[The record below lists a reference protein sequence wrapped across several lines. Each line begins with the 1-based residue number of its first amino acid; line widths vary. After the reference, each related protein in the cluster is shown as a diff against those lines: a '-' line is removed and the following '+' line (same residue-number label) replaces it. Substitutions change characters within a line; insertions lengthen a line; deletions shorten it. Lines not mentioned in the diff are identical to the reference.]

1 VVVVVVEVAQAA
13 VVECGSA
20 GQRGADGSAWRH
32 GCTGCLG
39 RGHGETRCGWRA
51 AGAPSRGRLPSGRA
65 SRQLELPRAE
75 HREETSR
82 RSFCA
87 EGPAACFKGRVVV
100 QREDWGW
107 SWGQCRTLNVVF
119 TVHARSW
126 RANRMSTSGVSVLGS
141 VLGCT
146 CWLCIK
152 ISPTGERKSPYP
164 LVVPCFIS
172 ILYIQNPPQS
182 SKSIK
187 HVQTAPIV
195 SKKKG
200 PCDAGQWPDSQ
211 PTVGLSPATSL
222 SDSFALKKTKQQQ

>member
-1 VVVVVVEVAQAA
+1 MLATLKQPRPSASSAIHSLLDCQQTAHERPYCAGASVDKAQAA

-119 TVHARSW
+119 TPVRGGRTGCRRQSLVSW
-126 RANRMSTSGVSVLGS
+126 VL
-141 VLGCT
+141 
-146 CWLCIK
+146 
-152 ISPTGERKSPYP
+152 
-164 LVVPCFIS
+164 F
-172 ILYIQNPPQS
+172 
-182 SKSIK
+182 
-187 HVQTAPIV
+187 
-195 SKKKG
+195 
-200 PCDAGQWPDSQ
+200 
-211 PTVGLSPATSL
+211 
-222 SDSFALKKTKQQQ
+222 